1 MIRRPPRSTLFPYTT
16 LFRSRKARLE
26 SFIAQRLHFAFARI
40 DGGDDGH
47 QFLDVALVLSA
58 DKSGDDA
65 VEYLRCFHLGCRSLL
80 TVTRTTFARGAFLP
94 RMQTIYC
101 NWWDAEEPRKWTRD
115 IDEQKSKQ
123 EKIRI
128 RATRSAACGIRGE
141 RKDSLAHSLP

>member
-1 MIRRPPRSTLFPYTT
+1 M
-16 LFRSRKARLE
+16 
-26 SFIAQRLHFAFARI
+26 

-47 QFLDVALVLSA
+47 QFLDIALVLGA
-58 DKSGDDA
+58 DEPGYDA
-65 VEYLRCFHLGCRSLL
+65 VEYLCCFHERVRSLL

-94 RMQTIYC
+94 QMQTIYC

-123 EKIRI
+123 EKIEI

-141 RKDSLAHSLP
+141 RKEFSGPPATLKNAQRPARRRRYEMQRNGGTK